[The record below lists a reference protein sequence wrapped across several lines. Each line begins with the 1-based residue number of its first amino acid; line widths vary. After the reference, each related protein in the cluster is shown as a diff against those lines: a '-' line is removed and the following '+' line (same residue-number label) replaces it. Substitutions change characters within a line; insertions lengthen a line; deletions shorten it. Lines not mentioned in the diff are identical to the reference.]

1 MAPKGGGG
9 LNLYTQSNSQYIVKA
24 TGGASDVG
32 ILFQTKG
39 AGFVEFDNNV
49 SLGYY
54 TPSGDVPI
62 SGYIQ
67 IRYPDGGYIKIPT
80 IG

>member
-1 MAPKGGGG
+1 MFPKGSGA
-9 LNLYTQSNSQYIVKA
+9 LNLYTPSNSQYVVKT
-24 TGGASDVG
+24 TGGATDVG

-39 AGFVEFDNNV
+39 AGFVEFDNNI

-54 TPSGDVPI
+54 TPTTDVPI

-67 IRYPDGGYIKIPT
+67 IRYPGGGYIKIPT